1 MSKAVQ
7 EKNVRLRDNSF
18 LLSLISPGAT
28 FQDYSPDAIITVAA
42 VEGDFGDWSA
52 YYETPWT
59 VGIVSEFGNKLPE
72 AAAKELFPDWSERL
86 KWRP

>member
-1 MSKAVQ
+1 MSKGVQ
-7 EKNVRLRDNSF
+7 EKLVRLQDNPF

-28 FQDYSPDAIITVAA
+28 FQDYSPDSIIAVVA

-52 YYETPWT
+52 YFETPWT
-59 VGIVSEFGNKLPE
+59 VGIVAEAGEKLPE
-72 AAAKELFPDWSERL
+72 AAAKELFPDWAERL